1 MNVGICFD
9 LRRPIGASTSMS
21 RLYSFTLE
29 VCEEADRLGCHSI
42 WLSEHHLFDD
52 GYLPQPMTFAAAI
65 AARTSSVRIG
75 TAITIA
81 PLHHPPALAEQ
92 VAVVDLISDGRVD
105 LGMGTGYRI
114 PEFELYGADLNTRYS
129 TTDHCARELRRL
141 WRSVT
146 PGPVQDPLPI
156 WMGYQGPQG
165 ARRAGLLGERLLTA
179 NSASWAPYRDALIDG
194 GHDPAARGRM
204 AGAISGWATHDPEG
218 DWPLVSE
225 HVAAQFDSYR
235 RHMVEGTNQPIPRPV
250 DPDAL
255 RSRSSSKGVLDR
267 IIYGTPEEF
276 AEQVAS
282 ITQGAP
288 VDTVFL
294 WASIAGMGEEM
305 VVRNVKT
312 ICTDLAP
319 LLDDFDPMR
328 TVQ

>member
-1 MNVGICFD
+1 
-9 LRRPIGASTSMS
+9 
-21 RLYSFTLE
+21 
-29 VCEEADRLGCHSI
+29 
-42 WLSEHHLFDD
+42 
-52 GYLPQPMTFAAAI
+52 
-65 AARTSSVRIG
+65 
-75 TAITIA
+75 
-81 PLHHPPALAEQ
+81 
-92 VAVVDLISDGRVD
+92 
-105 LGMGTGYRI
+105 
-114 PEFELYGADLNTRYS
+114 
-129 TTDHCARELRRL
+129 
-141 WRSVT
+141 
-146 PGPVQDPLPI
+146 
-156 WMGYQGPQG
+156 
-165 ARRAGLLGERLLTA
+165 
-179 NSASWAPYRDALIDG
+179 
-194 GHDPAARGRM
+194 M

-288 VDTVFL
+288 VETVFL

-312 ICTDLAP
+312 ICTDLAS

-328 TVQ
+328 TVK